1 MSGTLSPPGRRTS
14 SVRPNADREASS
26 PMSILE
32 LDGIAKTYV
41 TRTGTGS
48 VEALRPLSMKVEPG
62 SFVSLVGPSG
72 CGKSTLLNIVAGLLE
87 PTSGRVVFE
96 GQPLTEPSRDMGF
109 MFQRPVL
116 LPWRSVEKNVLLPA
130 EVFGTAGAEIQ
141 DRARETI
148 DLVGLGEFRT
158 ALPRQLSGGMQQ
170 RVALARV
177 LTYRP
182 KILLMDEPFG
192 ALDEFT
198 RETMN
203 LELMRLTNPLGITV
217 VFVTHN
223 ITEAVF
229 LSDQVAV
236 MSPRPGRLSGVV
248 DVPFGR
254 DRNVDLMREHKFT
267 DLVFEI
273 RELLKKDEAS
283 REARSRE

>member
-1 MSGTLSPPGRRTS
+1 
-14 SVRPNADREASS
+14 
-26 PMSILE
+26 MSILK
-32 LDGIAKTYV
+32 LDAVAKTYV
-41 TRTGTGS
+41 SRTGS
-48 VEALRPLSMKVEPG
+48 VEALRPLSMTVEPG

-87 PTSGRVVFE
+87 PTSGQILFE
-96 GQPLTEPSRDMGF
+96 GKPLSEPSRDMGF

-130 EVFGTAGAEIQ
+130 EVFGGAGADIVA
-141 DRARETI
+141 RAHETI
-148 DLVGLGEFRT
+148 DLVGLGEFRK
-158 ALPRQLSGGMQQ
+158 ALPQHLSGGMQQ

-182 KILLMDEPFG
+182 KVLLMDEPFG

-203 LELMRLTNPLGITV
+203 LELMGLTRPLGITV
-217 VFVTHN
+217 MFVTHN
-223 ITEAVF
+223 ISEAVF
-229 LSDQVAV
+229 LSDSVAV

-248 DVPFGR
+248 DMPFGTER
-254 DRNVDLMREHKFT
+254 SVDLMREHEFT
-267 DLVFEI
+267 ERVFEI

-283 REARSRE
+283 R

>member
-1 MSGTLSPPGRRTS
+1 
-14 SVRPNADREASS
+14 
-26 PMSILE
+26 MSILT
-32 LDGIAKTYV
+32 LDGVAKTYM

-48 VEALRPLSMKVEPG
+48 VEALRPLSMEIEPG

-87 PTSGRVVFE
+87 PSAGRVLFE
-96 GQPLTEPSRDMGF
+96 GAPLTEPSRDMGF

-116 LPWRSVEKNVLLPA
+116 LPWRSVEKNVLLPS
-130 EVFGTAGAEIQ
+130 EVFGATGPEIEA
-141 DRARETI
+141 RAQETI
-148 DLVGLGEFRT
+148 DLVGLGEFRK

-182 KILLMDEPFG
+182 KVLLMDEPFG

-203 LELMRLTNPLGITV
+203 LELMRLTRPLGITV

-223 ITEAVF
+223 ISEAVF
-229 LSDQVAV
+229 LSDAVAV

-248 DVPFGR
+248 DVPFGTER
-254 DRNVDLMREHKFT
+254 GVDLMRKHEFT
-267 DLVFEI
+267 ELVFEI
-273 RELLKKDEAS
+273 RELLKKDDP
-283 REARSRE
+283 AR